1 VGGGIQDLI
10 LSGPVLLAMP
20 VAAAAGAIT
29 FLSPCC
35 LPLIPGYLSYLT
47 GMTGS
52 AAADRAA
59 EPAAEPARALSPA
72 VAGTAAASPVVAS
85 PVVASPVVASPVVAS
100 TAIASPAVVMGSAEG
115 GQAVLP
121 ASQPLTSVAGPAA
134 TPATPATPL
143 RSRVMLGALL
153 FVLGFSALYA
163 LEGVAAASLGVT
175 LRQHTA
181 GLTQILGGLIIVLGL
196 LFIGLFDRF
205 SFAGRIVK
213 PAVRP
218 RAGLA
223 GAPLL
228 GVLFGLGWTPCS
240 GPTLTAVLLLDTT
253 SGTGLRGGLLAFV
266 YALGIGV
273 PFLIV
278 AFAFQRGVKVF
289 AFARRHARLIMRIGG
304 LMLIAVGVL
313 EVTGAW
319 AAAITWLQVHWLGS
333 YNAPI

>member
-1 VGGGIQDLI
+1 MSGGLDHLI

-35 LPLIPGYLSYLT
+35 LPLVPGYLAYLT

-52 AAADRAA
+52 AAGARQPVK
-59 EPAAEPARALSPA
+59 PAAETAMALSPA
-72 VAGTAAASPVVAS
+72 VA
-85 PVVASPVVASPVVAS
+85 
-100 TAIASPAVVMGSAEG
+100 
-115 GQAVLP
+115 
-121 ASQPLTSVAGPAA
+121 VAGPGNTGGGPAA
-134 TPATPATPL
+134 GPSARPATPPGDPRAPV
-143 RSRVMLGALL
+143 RSRVMAGTLL
-153 FVLGFSALYA
+153 FILGFSALFA
-163 LEGVAAASLGVT
+163 VEGVAVASLGYS
-175 LRQHTA
+175 LRLHTA
-181 GLTQILGGLIIVLGL
+181 GLTQILGGLIIALGL

-205 SFAGRIVK
+205 SFAGRIIK
-213 PAVRP
+213 PGVRP

-228 GVLFGLGWTPCS
+228 GVLFGLGWTPCT
-240 GPTLTAVLLLDTT
+240 GPTLIAVLALGTT
-253 SGTGLRGGLLAFV
+253 TGTALRGGLLAFV

-278 AFAFQRGVKVF
+278 AFAFQRGVNAF
-289 AFARRHARLIMRIGG
+289 AFARRHARIITRVGG

-319 AAAITWLQVHWLGS
+319 ASAISWLQVHWVNGF
-333 YNAPI
+333 NAPI